1 MIDLNDYLKEL
12 EAHLKTGGAREHTYR
27 PATER
32 LFASFSNVQAANDQ
46 ARTEHGATDFV
57 FYKKSNIN
65 IILGKAAN
73 ITPGFN

>member
-32 LFASFSNVQAANDQ
+32 LLQVLAMFRPLTIKPEPNTAQPISCSIKNLTSTLF
-46 ARTEHGATDFV
+46 
-57 FYKKSNIN
+57 
-65 IILGKAAN
+65 
-73 ITPGFN
+73 